1 MCYLIKV
8 ELVNTLLQKKFFK
21 KNVLTAAKRDRFTDI
36 ERDMVIQ
43 TFRFDIIKGIKKAS
57 IDRHLMQDK
66 RLEIYVAKRWPGLGR
81 KEHVQKLCI
90 YLNNIRKVPK
100 YMKLAETFSRVLPN
114 CWMSLF
120 THPTYLQLWAPFQ
133 FFIWTICVNS
143 QYTFFQTETHSI
155 MTNLQ
160 KKILFAW
167 ATLWLYLIMRRC
179 FFCNTHAVAIA
190 PSAGWGPLIE
200 GRIGLPYPMRVVRG
214 D

>member
-1 MCYLIKV
+1 MIFQR
-8 ELVNTLLQKKFFK
+8 TLYP
-21 KNVLTAAKRDRFTDI
+21 AAKRDRFTDI

-114 CWMSLF
+114 C
-120 THPTYLQLWAPFQ
+120 
-133 FFIWTICVNS
+133 
-143 QYTFFQTETHSI
+143 
-155 MTNLQ
+155 
-160 KKILFAW
+160 
-167 ATLWLYLIMRRC
+167 
-179 FFCNTHAVAIA
+179 
-190 PSAGWGPLIE
+190 
-200 GRIGLPYPMRVVRG
+200 
-214 D
+214 